1 MKTVKVWDP
10 LVRGVHWTLVVCVF
24 GDFALNE
31 AGGVV
36 HRWLGF
42 AAAGLVVLRLIWGFF
57 GTPHARFSDFFP
69 TPSRLVPYFGAL
81 LRGREP
87 RMVGHNPLAALMMLI
102 LMALV
107 LALGVTGF
115 LLGTDAFWGSD
126 SMLGIHDAVANT
138 LIVLVTL
145 HAAAAI
151 IESIRQRE
159 NLVWSMVTGKKRP

>member
-1 MKTVKVWDP
+1 MKMVKVWDP
-10 LVRGVHWTLVVCVF
+10 LVRGVHWTLVVCVI

-31 AGGVV
+31 PGGVA
-36 HRWLGF
+36 HRWLGY

-69 TPSRLVPYFGAL
+69 TPSRLMPYVRAL

-87 RMVGHNPLAALMMLI
+87 RMVGHNPLAALMMLT
-102 LMALV
+102 LMVLL

-115 LLGTDAFWGSD
+115 LLGTDSFWGSD
-126 SMLGIHDAVANT
+126 TMLGIHGAIANT
-138 LIVLVTL
+138 LIVLVAM

-151 IESIRQRE
+151 IESIRHRE
-159 NLVWSMVTGKKRP
+159 NLVWSMLTGKKRP

>member
-1 MKTVKVWDP
+1 MKMVNVWDR
-10 LVRGVHWTLVVCVF
+10 LVRGVHWTLVVCVV

-31 AGGVV
+31 PGGVV
-36 HRWLGF
+36 HRWLGY
-42 AAAGLVVLRLIWGFF
+42 AAAGLVVLRLIWGFC

-69 TPSRLVPYFGAL
+69 TPSRLVPYVRAL

-87 RMVGHNPLAALMMLI
+87 RMVGHNPLAALMMLTL
-102 LMALV
+102 LMLV

-115 LLGTDAFWGSD
+115 LLGTNTFWGSD
-126 SMLGIHDAVANT
+126 SMLGIHDAIANT
-138 LIVLVTL
+138 LIVLVVV

-151 IESIRQRE
+151 IESIRHRE

>member
-1 MKTVKVWDP
+1 MKMVKVWDP
-10 LVRGVHWTLVVCVF
+10 LVRGVHWALVVCVI

-31 AGGVV
+31 PGSAA
-36 HRWLGF
+36 HRWLGYV
-42 AAAGLVVLRLIWGFF
+42 AAGLVVLRVMWGFF

-69 TPSRLVPYFGAL
+69 TASRLVPYVRAL

-87 RMVGHNPLAALMMLI
+87 RMVGHNPLAALMMLT
-102 LMALV
+102 LLVLV

-115 LLGTDAFWGSD
+115 LLGTDAFWGSE
-126 SMLGIHDAVANT
+126 SMLGFHDVLANT
-138 LIVLVTL
+138 LILLVAV

-151 IESIRQRE
+151 IESIRHRE